1 MPDAEM
7 QPDLRDQL
15 AGAAQGI
22 AAKLV
27 GDPQRR
33 AESLGEIF
41 LACEQTVREHPDE
54 CREALAVGTLESF
67 LLPCV
72 RASLRRGEPSPP
84 RGGWLGTF
92 MSVDGRPI
100 EPDEAE
106 DPGSLDRGALE
117 LSERA
122 LHRAISTAAA
132 EGNETLLRNLRWY
145 QERLAHKS
153 YDAIARE
160 QGRIPATVRT
170 GVARARKFV
179 LRAVHE
185 LRSAQPAPLSGE
197 APAELEPLRQLWVD
211 QELDALARELEWTR
225 ATHSDDAHW
234 LNLAALLAG
243 ERGTKEQAEG
253 LFEKALVFADAPSV
267 RGRILNNLGNHVE
280 DLGDADS
287 AVAYWLRATQLVPHA
302 PAPLVN
308 LLAAASGRKDY
319 PAAQHYITQ
328 LGDLLS
334 SGHLRSE
341 ERSYLC
347 RRLAEH
353 PKLAWLRD
361 TDAWRVG
368 PAHWIRA
375 ARAARSLTVAA
386 AAAATAALALLV
398 LLTPQPA
405 AASSPSEAVL
415 QTVAAATLGDSMSF
429 QRGRGG
435 DSMGKPPKKLRP
447 DDVHLRHMFL
457 AGDSMGRSGSGRG
470 GSRPPRRG
478 S

>member
-1 MPDAEM
+1 MPSAEI
-7 QPDLRDQL
+7 QPELRDQL

-41 LACEQTVREHPDE
+41 LACERTVREHPDE
-54 CREALAVGTLESF
+54 CREALEVGTLESY

-72 RASLRRGEPSPP
+72 RASLRREHQSRP

-92 MSVDGRPI
+92 MSADCRPI
-100 EPDEAE
+100 DPDEAE
-106 DPGSLDRGALE
+106 DPGNLDRDALE

-122 LHRAISTAAA
+122 LHRAISVATSA
-132 EGNETLLRNLRWY
+132 GNETLLRNLRWY
-145 QERLAHKS
+145 QERLGHKS
-153 YDAIARE
+153 YDAIARAE
-160 QGRIPATVRT
+160 GRIPATVRT

-179 LRAVHE
+179 LRSVHE
-185 LRSAQPAPLSGE
+185 LRNAQPAPLNGE

-211 QELDALARELEWTR
+211 QELDMLARELERTR
-225 ATHSDDAHW
+225 ATAKDDAHW

-243 ERGTKEQAEG
+243 EQGHKDEAAK
-253 LFEKALVFADAPSV
+253 LFEQALVFADAPSV
-267 RGRILNNLGNHVE
+267 RGRVLNNLGNHVG
-280 DLGDADS
+280 DLGHADS
-287 AVAYWLRATQLVPHA
+287 AVAYWLRANQLVPHA
-302 PAPLVN
+302 PAPLIN
-308 LLAAASGRKDY
+308 LLAAASAGKDY

-334 SGHLRSE
+334 SGHLRGE

-368 PAHWIRA
+368 PARWLRA
-375 ARAARSLTVAA
+375 SRSLARSVTVV
-386 AAAATAALALLV
+386 AAATAALVLIV
-398 LLTPQPA
+398 LLIPRPA
-405 AASSPSEAVL
+405 AALTPSEAGL
-415 QTVAAATLGDSMSF
+415 PSVAAATLIGDSMSF

-447 DDVHLRHMFL
+447 DGIHLRQFL